1 MERFVSEAPARH
13 ERADFCSGH
22 GRIDRSFRETVS
34 QDVKR
39 NYATWYVL
47 IDPSSGKLAGFYT
60 LSAHSIPLNDVGS
73 DLAKKVPRYPG
84 VAVVM
89 IG

>member
-1 MERFVSEAPARH
+1 
-13 ERADFCSGH
+13 
-22 GRIDRSFRETVS
+22 
-34 QDVKR
+34 VKR
-39 NYATWYVL
+39 NYAAWYVL
-47 IDPSSGKLAGFYT
+47 IERSNGELAGFYT

-73 DLAKKVPRYPG
+73 DLAKKRPRYPG